1 MAPAAPP
8 LDAAHRVASVVLLTA
23 GIASLLAVLAL
34 RVYAAARTIPIRT
47 PWDDST
53 IRRAARAETQQ
64 ETLAA
69 AVARLTLPNP
79 PSVLEG
85 RLNGY
90 QRWLVVGLK
99 LGRWIHPGQGELDF
113 QAVNVLLLGLQALT
127 LALFAYWATRDL
139 CFATAFTFLWVSA
152 PIVFGMNRWILA
164 ENLVLAAG
172 PILSFL
178 AAYLLDEAAP
188 AGHRARSTWVRVV
201 EAGALAYV
209 MGLFSV
215 AREYAA
221 PSFFLIGG
229 ATVLGLVLQSRGP
242 EAAAFA
248 SVITCFAVP
257 LATPLVASL
266 GTALEKRGLEEFF
279 HPLGEWLLHVSI
291 HTVGPALSVGLMVL
305 AAALVHEWI
314 AGSGWSRNG
323 GGGTLSGRLRRELAG
338 LRGLFWGH
346 LLLLA
351 FYLGTIALLR
361 TRTSRVAIMPMLTAS
376 ALVLIGI
383 RLSPRIRGALSTT
396 SARTAVFALVAVSW
410 SVLLYQL
417 LVAFQGGKTYA
428 HAAYRLEYYN
438 HPLHLRPL
446 EGPAD
451 SYVCF
456 DPCPY
461 DEP

>member
-1 MAPAAPP
+1 MP
-8 LDAAHRVASVVLLTA
+8 LQLSAQRHRVVRAILLTA

-34 RVYAAARTIPIRT
+34 RLYAAVSTIPIRT

-53 IRRAARAETQQ
+53 IRKAARTEAQQ

-79 PSVLEG
+79 PPVLEG

-99 LGRWIHPGQGELDF
+99 LGRRVSPGQGELDF
-113 QAVNVLLLGLQALT
+113 QSVNVLLLGLQGLT
-127 LALFAYWATRDL
+127 LALFAYWATRDWSL
-139 CFATAFTFLWVSA
+139 SSAFAFLWISA
-152 PIVFGMNRWILA
+152 PVVFGMNRWILT

-178 AAYLLDEAAP
+178 PAYLLDREVAAGP
-188 AGHRARSTWVRVV
+188 GSRSLGARAV
-201 EAGALAYV
+201 EAGSLAYV

-221 PSFFLIGG
+221 PSFLVIVGS
-229 ATVLGLVLQSRGP
+229 TVLGLVLQRRGP

-248 SVITCFAVP
+248 SATACFAVP
-257 LATPLVASL
+257 LASPLAATL
-266 GTALEKRGLEEFF
+266 PATIEKSGQDVFF
-279 HPLGEWLLHVSI
+279 HPLREWLPHVSI
-291 HTVGPALSVGLMVL
+291 HIVGPALAVALLVL
-305 AAALVHEWI
+305 VAAVVHPSI
-314 AGSGWSRNG
+314 AGSRGSRDG
-323 GGGTLSGRLRRELAG
+323 GGATVPGRLRRELTG
-338 LRGLFWGH
+338 LRGLYWGH
-346 LLLLA
+346 LILLA
-351 FYLGTIALLR
+351 FYLGAIVWLR
-361 TRTSRVAIMPMLTAS
+361 NRVSRVAIMPMLTATGL
-376 ALVLIGI
+376 ALIGI
-383 RLSPRIRGALSTT
+383 RLSPRIRRALSTT
-396 SARTAVFALVAVSW
+396 PARMAALALVAASW

-446 EGPAD
+446 RSPD
-451 SYVCF
+451 DTYVCF

-461 DEP
+461 DDP

>member
-1 MAPAAPP
+1 M
-8 LDAAHRVASVVLLTA
+8 LLTA
-23 GIASLLAVLAL
+23 GAASLLAIVAL

-53 IRRAARAETQQ
+53 MRMAARTETQH
-64 ETLAA
+64 ETLGT

-79 PSVLEG
+79 PVVLEG

-99 LGRWIHPGQGELDF
+99 LGRWIQPGQGELDF
-113 QAVNVLLLGLQALT
+113 QAVNVLLLGLQALA
-127 LALFAYWATRDL
+127 LAVFAWWATRDAG
-139 CFATAFTFLWVSA
+139 FSAAFTFLWVSA

-178 AAYLLDEAAP
+178 AAYLLDREAP
-188 AGHRARSTWVRVV
+188 AGSGARSPGMRVV

-209 MGLFSV
+209 MGVFSV

-221 PSFFLIGG
+221 PSFFLIVG
-229 ATVLGLVLQSRGP
+229 ATVLGLVLQGRRP

-248 SVITCFAVP
+248 SVTACFVVP
-257 LATPLVASL
+257 LASPLAASL
-266 GTALEKRGLEEFF
+266 SSSLQKSGVREYF
-279 HPLGEWLLHVSI
+279 HPLGEWLAHVSI
-291 HTVGPALSVGLMVL
+291 HTVGPALGLAL
-305 AAALVHEWI
+305 IALVAAVVPASI
-314 AGSGWSRNG
+314 RAPRDDGGASG
-323 GGGTLSGRLRRELAG
+323 TGRLRRELEG
-338 LRGLFWGH
+338 LRSLYWAH
-346 LLLLA
+346 LILLA
-351 FYLGTIALLR
+351 FYLGAVLWLRNRISRAAL
-361 TRTSRVAIMPMLTAS
+361 MPMITA
-376 ALVLIGI
+376 AGLALIGL
-383 RLSPRIRGALSTT
+383 RLSPRIRRALSTNP
-396 SARTAVFALVAVSW
+396 ARMATLALLAVSW

-428 HAAYRLEYYN
+428 HAAFRLEYYN

-446 EGPAD
+446 RGPEDTYA
-451 SYVCF
+451 CF
-456 DPCPY
+456 EVCPY

>member
-1 MAPAAPP
+1 M
-8 LDAAHRVASVVLLTA
+8 LLTA
-23 GIASLLAVLAL
+23 GVVSLLAIFAL

-47 PWDDST
+47 LWDDST
-53 IRRAARAETQQ
+53 IRQAARAKTQQ
-64 ETLAA
+64 ETLATA
-69 AVARLTLPNP
+69 LARLTLPNP
-79 PSVLEG
+79 PPVLEG

-90 QRWLVVGLK
+90 ERWLVAGLK
-99 LGRWIHPGQGELDF
+99 LGRWIRPGHGELDF

-127 LALFAYWATRDL
+127 LALFSYWATRDL

-178 AAYLLDEAAP
+178 AAYLLDREVP
-188 AGHRARSTWVRVV
+188 AGQWARSWWVGVV

-221 PSFFLIGG
+221 PSFFLIVG
-229 ATVLGLVLQSRGP
+229 ATVLGLALRGRGP
-242 EAAAFA
+242 EAFAFA
-248 SVITCFAVP
+248 AVVACFVVP
-257 LATPLVASL
+257 LASPLAA
-266 GTALEKRGLEEFF
+266 ALSSTMEKSGVLVYF
-279 HPLGEWLLHVSI
+279 HPLGEWLSHVAVY
-291 HTVGPALSVGLMVL
+291 TVGPALTLALIALL
-305 AAALVHEWI
+305 AAVGHASI
-314 AGSGWSRNG
+314 GGRSRDG
-323 GGGTLSGRLRRELAG
+323 GATGAGRLRLEVAG
-338 LRGLFWGH
+338 LRGLYWVH
-346 LLLLA
+346 LLLFA
-351 FYLGTIALLR
+351 FYLGAVLWLR
-361 TRTSRVAIMPMLTAS
+361 NRISRAAIMPMITATG
-376 ALVLIGI
+376 LVMIGL

-396 SARTAVFALVAVSW
+396 PARIAALALVAASW

-446 EGPAD
+446 AGPED
-451 SYVCF
+451 TYVCF
-456 DPCPY
+456 EECPY